1 MWYKIIICEF
11 VVMIINIGI
20 YNVFGWMILLF
31 LCKLRWCD
39 KLGDMWN
46 IWCVYMLKLI
56 FLFFFICY

>member
-31 LCKLRWCD
+31 LCKYWDDVWDVR
-39 KLGDMWN
+39 G
-46 IWCVYMLKLI
+46 I
-56 FLFFFICY
+56 